1 MSEEYDYIVV
11 GTGAGGAPLAC
22 NLAKAGYTVLV
33 LEAGGD
39 DEPPSYQVPAFHGFA
54 AEDEAFRWDFFV
66 RHYGDDERQRAD
78 TKYVEGRRGVLYPRS
93 GTLGGCTAHNAMI
106 TVYPHTSDWE
116 RLAELTGDPSWG
128 PEPMHRYFERLER
141 CTYTNRWGQYTPNPV
156 LAFLAM
162 LWVRFV
168 ALVYRLIGKRAP
180 DPRNP
185 GRHGFDG
192 WLTTSSAD
200 PSLLLEDP
208 SLGALVVVAAKAALF
223 GKIGRFFKG
232 VATRFDPNDWR
243 NVRKSREGIAL
254 TPLAIDRGRRTG
266 TREYLNAVRRERP
279 DKLTIELHAL
289 ATRVVFEG
297 DAAVGVEYLKGA
309 RLYRADPNPS
319 GDAGERRTARARR
332 EVILAGGAFNTPQ
345 LLKLSG
351 VGPRAELERFGI
363 PVVADLPGVG
373 ENLHDRYEVGVIS
386 ELRAD
391 IALTRHA
398 TFRAP
403 GAGEQPDPPYRD
415 WLRGRG
421 AYTTNGVTIAIAK
434 KSDRRREE
442 PDLYVFGIPG
452 SFKGYYPGYSRDAVK
467 NRDLFTWVVLKAHTH
482 NTAGSVTL
490 ASADPRDVPHI
501 NFRYFDEGND
511 PSGEDLA
518 GVIDGIR
525 FARRIMSLARLV
537 VKREIVPGDDL
548 TTDEQLGDFVK
559 REAWGH
565 HACGTCKIGA
575 DGDAMA
581 VLDGRF
587 RVRKTRRLRVVDAS
601 IFPHIPGLFIIS
613 AVYMSSEKASDVVL
627 EDARA
632 EDVRARAASPA
643 EVRVPVAAAPA
654 ETERSPERQAPA

>member
-1 MSEEYDYIVV
+1 MSEAEYDYIVV
-11 GTGAGGAPLAC
+11 GSGAGGAPLAC
-22 NLAKAGYTVLV
+22 NLARAGYRVLV

-66 RHYGDDERQRAD
+66 RHYDDETRQRAD
-78 TKYVEGRRGVLYPRS
+78 TKYSEDRRGILYPRC

-106 TVYPHTSDWE
+106 TVYPHVTDWE
-116 RLAELTGDPSWG
+116 RLAEVTKDPSWG
-128 PEPMHRYFERLER
+128 PAPMHRYFERLER
-141 CTYTNRWGQYTPNPV
+141 CTYTNRWGQYVPNRV
-156 LAFLAM
+156 LAVLAM
-162 LWVRFV
+162 LWVRIV
-168 ALVYRLIGKRAP
+168 ALFYRLIGRRAP

-192 WLTTSSAD
+192 WLTTSSPD

-208 SLGALVVVAAKAALF
+208 ELVALVVIAAKAALF
-223 GKIGRFFKG
+223 GRIGRFFKG
-232 VATRFDPNDWR
+232 VLTRFDPNDWR
-243 NVRKSREGIAL
+243 NVVKRREGIML
-254 TPLAIDRGRRTG
+254 TPLAIAAGRRNG
-266 TREYLNAVRRERP
+266 TREHLNAVRRELP

-297 DAAVGVEYLKGA
+297 DTAVGVEYLKGA
-309 RLYRADPNPS
+309 RLYRADPRAS
-319 GDAGERRTARARR
+319 GDAGAPRTVRARR

-391 IALTRHA
+391 FALTRDA

-403 GAGEQPDPPYRD
+403 GPGEEPDPAYRA

-421 AYTTNGVTIAIAK
+421 PYTTNGVTIAIAK
-434 KSDRRREE
+434 KSTRRRKE

-452 SFKGYYPGYSRDAVK
+452 SFKGYYPGYARDTIK
-467 NRDLFTWVVLKAHTH
+467 HRNLFTWVVLKAHTN

-490 ASADPRDVPHI
+490 TSADPRDVPHI
-501 NFRYFDEGND
+501 SFRYFDEGND
-511 PSGEDLA
+511 PSGADLA

-525 FARRIMSLARLV
+525 FARRIMSLARPV
-537 VKREIVPGDDL
+537 VKREVLPGDDL
-548 TTDEQLGDFVK
+548 TSDEQLGDFVK

-575 DGDAMA
+575 DDDPMA

-613 AVYMSSEKASDVVL
+613 AVYMSSEKASDIVL

-632 EDVRARAASPA
+632 EDARARTAGPADVRA
-643 EVRVPVAAAPA
+643 PVAAVPVTA
-654 ETERSPERQAPA
+654 ERASP